1 MKKAASARLAGLI
14 VTLLTALTVLAP
26 TASLAQAN
34 QFASRAC
41 SEVVHDIFSIDEAA
55 FAKHIGEVGTQSR
68 DAKARTAFLREYMA
82 LMRYAAANNK
92 KNYDAYFKASDAAF
106 SAANG
111 STYEDN
117 LLSWLHIHKCMV
129 YIYDGSM
136 VSGGIQFLKS
146 YRSFKRAEAETPN
159 YEGQIPLRGIFNI
172 ILSQVPG
179 KWKGLAGFLGF
190 DDGNTALG
198 FRQLEDYR
206 QKVKGVKGLSD
217 EAVLFSFANMFFSFE
232 QNMPADIMEA
242 IRANEAPVVRYAYI
256 LSCGRSQNGEAAYK
270 SLQETP
276 EEVMSRF
283 PLLYHQR
290 GKYALRRLEPDEC
303 VRWGARFAETYSGVS
318 NKTGVY
324 LDMAYAYLLKGDREK
339 AKTMVDKCRSMKS
352 DFDIDRRAYEEAALA
367 MDTPV
372 KMLRARLMFE
382 YGRFAEAE
390 AELKSYAPRRRD
402 LAEYYFRLGRAEDKQ
417 GGKAEALAW
426 YDKAIG
432 ASAGST
438 RYFGPYAA
446 VHAAEI
452 CIKSRDKSRAASYLA
467 KAKKMNNGEYKKE
480 LDQRIELTE
489 REVKKM

>member
-1 MKKAASARLAGLI
+1 MSKRTGKI
-14 VTLLTALTVLAP
+14 VGIVATLLTAIATLMPNA
-26 TASLAQAN
+26 ARAQAN
-34 QFASRAC
+34 QFASEAC
-41 SEVVHDIFSIDEAA
+41 SEVVADIFSIDDAA
-55 FAKHIGEVGTQSR
+55 FAKHIAVLATQTR
-68 DAKARTAFLREYMA
+68 DERARAAFLREYMA

-106 SAANG
+106 SAADG

-136 VSGGIQFLKS
+136 VSGGLQFLKS
-146 YRSFKRAEAETPN
+146 YRSFKRAESATPN

-172 ILSQVPG
+172 ILSQVPE

-198 FRQLEDYR
+198 FKQLEDYR
-206 QKVKGVKGLSD
+206 QKVKGVKGLND

-232 QNMPADIMEA
+232 QNMPSDIMEA
-242 IRANEAPVVRYAYI
+242 IRTNEAPVVRYAYI

-270 SLQETP
+270 SLQDTP
-276 EEVMSRF
+276 DEVMHRF
-283 PLLYHQR
+283 PLLYHQK
-290 GKYALRRLEPDEC
+290 GKYALRRLEPDKAIK
-303 VRWGARFAETYSGVS
+303 WGTRFTETYSGVS

-324 LDMAYAYLLKGDREK
+324 LDMAYAYLLKGDRTRAK
-339 AKTMVDKCRSMKS
+339 AMVDKCRSMKS

-382 YGRFAEAE
+382 YGKFAEAE
-390 AELKSYAPRRRD
+390 AELRSYTPRQKD
-402 LAEYYFRLGRAEDKQ
+402 LAEYYFRLARTEDKQ
-417 GGKAEALAW
+417 GNKTEALAW
-426 YDKAIG
+426 YDKTIS

-452 CIKSRDKSRAASYLA
+452 CIKNRDKSRATAYLA
-467 KAKKMNNGEYKKE
+467 KAKKKNNGEYKKE